1 MTSPS
6 IDITWSLAEAEA
18 SHAGFSEIGLAHF
31 WVGVCKAVEVS
42 VSELLKAANPELQ
55 AMEGQVEA
63 DFKEVREAF
72 SAVGL
77 SPKLLRRAIRAELG
91 KRAGKFARPL
101 HRSPALRVVFEQGS
115 TLVPVNGGR
124 LQPAHLLV
132 ALIEQWDPAVSA
144 AVTKLGHD
152 SFEVLRGLC
161 GRLIE
166 GFDVDAA
173 EGEQDREAVEK
184 KDRTAKK
191 DSALRRFGRDL
202 TELAAKGALPPLIGR
217 RKEMLKITQILLQ
230 SRKNNLILVGEPGVG
245 KTGIVEGFAQLLA
258 EGKLPDALGRPAVIE
273 ISLTSLV
280 AGTKYRGEFEERL
293 EAVVREASCE
303 PKPILFIDEIHLLL
317 GAGSASGSMDAANI
331 LKPALARGAIRV
343 IGATTIREYRQTIEK
358 DGALE
363 RRFQA
368 VKIEEP
374 SADEA
379 VAILMALR
387 PRLEAHHGV
396 ALEEAALRAA
406 VEWSVRYLPDF
417 RLPDKALDLVDQA
430 CAAARFATLSP
441 PIEGKSGG
449 ETPPQWSGARRS
461 SHGEDASP
469 AARRGTHVVVGRE
482 DIARAVAARCGI
494 PVGTLTADE
503 GARLMGLEGDLGR
516 RVKGQPEAI
525 SAVAEAVRLARAGL
539 KKLGRPMGVFLFVGP
554 SGTGKTE
561 LAKALAEN
569 LFHDERRLIRFDMSE
584 FMEEHSVAK
593 LIGSPPGYVGHDEGG
608 QLSDAIRTHPYS
620 VVLFDEI
627 EKAHPRVLDL
637 FLQIFDEG
645 SLTDAQGRKC
655 DFRESVII
663 LTSNLGTG
671 AGPVKPFIGFASGDE
686 PEASANPVIA
696 QRAEEAIRKHLRPEL
711 VNRLTK
717 VVHFKPLKMETAREI
732 LAKLV
737 ADFNDRLADR
747 GVTVE
752 LDESAKELILR
763 EGFSEEYG
771 ARNLERVVDRMLG
784 KLIAE
789 GLLGGQ
795 IVSGQVIRL
804 VGSGDSVRL
813 A

>member
-1 MTSPS
+1 M
-6 IDITWSLAEAEA
+6 LA
-18 SHAGFSEIGLAHF
+18 S
-31 WVGVCKAVEVS
+31 
-42 VSELLKAANPELQ
+42 
-55 AMEGQVEA
+55 
-63 DFKEVREAF
+63 
-72 SAVGL
+72 
-77 SPKLLRRAIRAELG
+77 
-91 KRAGKFARPL
+91 
-101 HRSPALRVVFEQGS
+101 
-115 TLVPVNGGR
+115 VNGGR
-124 LQPAHLLV
+124 LRPAHLLV
-132 ALIEQWDPAVSA
+132 ALVEQWEPVVSA
-144 AVTKLGHD
+144 AVTGLGHD
-152 SFEVLRGLC
+152 PEEVLSGLSA
-161 GRLIE
+161 RLME
-166 GFDVDAA
+166 GFKV
-173 EGEQDREAVEK
+173 DREEDEGGPVAVEK
-184 KDRTAKK
+184 KEKHAKK

-217 RKEMLKITQILLQ
+217 RGEMLKITQILLQ

-293 EAVVREASCE
+293 EAVIREASLE

-368 VKIEEP
+368 VRIEEP

-379 VAILMALR
+379 VAILLALR

-396 ALEEAALRAA
+396 ALDEAALRAA
-406 VEWSVRYLPDF
+406 VEWSIRYLPDF

-430 CAAARFATLSP
+430 CAAARFQTLTP
-441 PIEGKSGG
+441 GKR
-449 ETPPQWSGARRS
+449 AAS
-461 SHGEDASP
+461 SAI
-469 AARRGTHVVVGRE
+469 GRDE
-482 DIARAVAARCGI
+482 IALAVAARCGI

-503 GARLMGLEGDLGR
+503 GVRLMALEDDLSK

-539 KKLGRPMGVFLFVGP
+539 KKPGRPMGVFLFVGP

-569 LFHDERRLIRFDMSE
+569 LFHDETRLIRFDMSE

-627 EKAHPRVLDL
+627 EKAHPKILDL

-645 SLTDAQGRKC
+645 TLTDAQGRKC

-663 LTSNLGTG
+663 LTSNLGPSGG
-671 AGPVKPFIGFASGDE
+671 AVKPFIGFASGDE
-686 PEASANPVIA
+686 PEISQDDAIA
-696 QRAEEAIRKHLRPEL
+696 QRAVEAIRKHLRPEL

-717 VVHFKPLKMETAREI
+717 VVHFKPLGLETARDI
-732 LAKLV
+732 LGKLM
-737 ADFNDRLADR
+737 ADFNKRLADR

-752 LDESAKELILR
+752 LDESAEELILA

-784 KLIAE
+784 TLIAE
-789 GLLGGQ
+789 ALLGGK
-795 IVSGQVIRL
+795 ITAGQTIRL
-804 VGSGDSVRL
+804 VETDGQIQLHQASSS
-813 A
+813 

>member
-6 IDITWSLAEAEA
+6 IDFCWSLAEAEA
-18 SHAGFSEIGLAHF
+18 AHAGFSEIGLAHF
-31 WVGVCKAVEVS
+31 WVGVCKAAEVS
-42 VSELLKAANPELQ
+42 VSELLKEGSPELQ

-63 DFKEVREAF
+63 DFLEVREAL
-72 SAVGL
+72 SGAGL
-77 SPKLLRRAIRAELG
+77 STKLLRRAIRAELG
-91 KRAGKFARPL
+91 RRSGKFARPL
-101 HRSPALRVVFEQGS
+101 HRSPALREVFKQGVS
-115 TLVPVNGGR
+115 LASVDGGR
-124 LQPAHLLV
+124 LRPAHLVV
-132 ALIEQWDPAVSA
+132 ALVELWEPVVSS

-152 SFEVLRGLC
+152 PDVVLRGLSA
-161 GRLIE
+161 RLIE
-166 GFDVDAA
+166 GFGVDRP
-173 EGEQDREAVEK
+173 EEEERPVAVEK
-184 KDRTAKK
+184 KKPRQ

-202 TELAAKGALPPLIGR
+202 TDLAANGALPPLIGR
-217 RKEMLKITQILLQ
+217 REEMLKITQILLQ

-258 EGKLPDALGRPAVIE
+258 EGKLPDALGRPEVIE

-331 LKPALARGAIRV
+331 LKPALARGGIRV

-368 VKIEEP
+368 VRIEEP

-379 VAILMALR
+379 VAILLALR

-396 ALEEAALRAA
+396 TLDEAALRAA

-430 CAAARFATLSP
+430 CAVVRFRTLTP
-441 PIEGKSGG
+441 AVLVEGKNRG
-449 ETPPQWSGARRS
+449 ETPLQRSGARRA
-461 SHGEDASP
+461 SHL
-469 AARRGTHVVVGRE
+469 VVGRE
-482 DIARAVAARCGI
+482 EIAAAVAARCGI

-503 GARLMGLEGDLGR
+503 GARLMALEGDLGR
-516 RVKGQPEAI
+516 RVKGQSEAI

-539 KKLGRPMGVFLFVGP
+539 KKPGRPVGVFLFVGP

-569 LFHDERRLIRFDMSE
+569 LFHDDRRLIRFDMSE

-645 SLTDAQGRKC
+645 TLTDAQGRKC
-655 DFRESVII
+655 DFREAVII
-663 LTSNLGTG
+663 LTSNLGSG
-671 AGPVKPFIGFASGDE
+671 GGPVKRFMGFAAGDE
-686 PEASANPVIA
+686 VEASAEVANK
-696 QRAEEAIRKHLRPEL
+696 QLAEEAIRKHLRPEL

-717 VVHFKPLKMETAREI
+717 VVHFKPLGMVTAREI
-732 LAKLV
+732 LGNLLD
-737 ADFNDRLADR
+737 DFNKRLADR
-747 GVTVE
+747 CVTVE
-752 LDESAKELILR
+752 LDESALKLILL
-763 EGFSEEYG
+763 EGFCQEYG
-771 ARNLERVVDRMLG
+771 ARNLERVMDRMLG
-784 KLIAE
+784 TLIAE
-789 GLLGGQ
+789 ALL
-795 IVSGQVIRL
+795 SGKITTGRSIRL
-804 VGSGDSVRL
+804 VATDGQIEICQSCSP
-813 A
+813 

>member
-1 MTSPS
+1 M
-6 IDITWSLAEAEA
+6 D
-18 SHAGFSEIGLAHF
+18 
-31 WVGVCKAVEVS
+31 
-42 VSELLKAANPELQ
+42 
-55 AMEGQVEA
+55 
-63 DFKEVREAF
+63 
-72 SAVGL
+72 
-77 SPKLLRRAIRAELG
+77 
-91 KRAGKFARPL
+91 
-101 HRSPALRVVFEQGS
+101 
-115 TLVPVNGGR
+115 GGR
-124 LQPAHLLV
+124 LRPAHLLV
-132 ALIEQWDPAVSA
+132 ALIERWEPVISS
-144 AVTKLGHD
+144 AVTKLGKD
-152 SFEVLRGLC
+152 PEYVLRGLSA
-161 GRLIE
+161 RLIE
-166 GFDVDAA
+166 GF
-173 EGEQDREAVEK
+173 GERQKTPRRKTQDK
-184 KDRTAKK
+184 KEEKK

-217 RKEMLKITQILLQ
+217 RAEMLKITQILLQ

-258 EGKLPDALGRPAVIE
+258 EGKLPDALGRPTVIE

-368 VKIEEP
+368 VRIEEP

-379 VAILMALR
+379 VAILLALR

-396 ALEEAALRAA
+396 ALDEAALRAA
-406 VEWSVRYLPDF
+406 VEWSIRYLPDF

-430 CAAARFATLSP
+430 CAAVRFRTLTPEVSV
-441 PIEGKSGG
+441 EEKSCG
-449 ETPPQWSGARRS
+449 ETPQPRPAARRS
-461 SHGEDASP
+461 SH
-469 AARRGTHVVVGRE
+469 VVGRE
-482 DIARAVAARCGI
+482 EIAAAVAARCGI

-503 GARLMGLEGDLGR
+503 GARLMELEGDLGR

-539 KKLGRPMGVFLFVGP
+539 KKPGRPVGVFLFVGP

-561 LAKALAEN
+561 LAKALAES

-608 QLSDAIRTHPYS
+608 QLTDAIRTHPYS

-627 EKAHPRVLDL
+627 EKAHPKVLDL

-645 SLTDAQGRKC
+645 TLTDAQGRKC

-663 LTSNLGTG
+663 LTSNLGSGGLVKRRMGFG
-671 AGPVKPFIGFASGDE
+671 AEEEERRQDACAPV
-686 PEASANPVIA
+686 
-696 QRAEEAIRKHLRPEL
+696 EEAIRKHLRPEL

-717 VVHFKPLKMETAREI
+717 IVHFQPLGFDTVREI
-732 LAKLV
+732 LGKLFD
-737 ADFNDRLADR
+737 DFNERLAGR

-763 EGFSEEYG
+763 EGFSVEFG
-771 ARNLERVVDRMLG
+771 ARNLERVMDRMLG
-784 KLIAE
+784 TLIAE
-789 GLLGGQ
+789 ALLTGNIAAGQ
-795 IVSGQVIRL
+795 KIRL
-804 VGSGDSVRL
+804 AARDGQMEVRK
-813 A
+813 